1 MLGTLDFTGS
11 EHKGSLQFFSEHSF
25 DASTVGKIICRDFL
39 CKRNDKF
46 FAWDISRL
54 FTYFSLLFP
63 ALGSEPHIFCLL
75 GFGESVVGGVGP
87 FLYLETVLPLR
98 SILQCEIQLNHIQSW
113 HKTERDQCHST
124 VSCDPGTF
132 WPEDTGSGHTP
143 GTQKIKFNW
152 NHFLKLCI
160 HLWKIRPR
168 SLTFDAIPTALAMFS
183 VVGFMLDYYLGY
195 PVARSGSLPI
205 KSMPNTLIT
214 NSIAF
219 VLDSKNLHP

>member
-1 MLGTLDFTGS
+1 MWSCFSQDGRQQNTEIRKKITKLDVIDVMFITTFPS
-11 EHKGSLQFFSEHSF
+11 SRFRVSH
-25 DASTVGKIICRDFL
+25 FL
-39 CKRNDKF
+39 
-46 FAWDISRL
+46 
-54 FTYFSLLFP
+54 P
-63 ALGSEPHIFCLL
+63 L
-75 GFGESVVGGVGP
+75 GFGKSVVGGVGP
-87 FLYLETVLPLR
+87 FSYLETVLPLR

-160 HLWKIRPR
+160 HCWKIRPS
-168 SLTFDAIPTALAMFS
+168 SLIFDAIPTELAMFT

-195 PVARSGSLPI
+195 PVARSGSLLI
-205 KSMPNTLIT
+205 KSMPTTLIT
-214 NSIAF
+214 NTIAF
-219 VLDSKNLHP
+219 VLDSKNLHPKCHIVMVCPFNLFTNILFFYFFFC

>member
-1 MLGTLDFTGS
+1 MFITTFPS
-11 EHKGSLQFFSEHSF
+11 SRFRVSH
-25 DASTVGKIICRDFL
+25 FL
-39 CKRNDKF
+39 
-46 FAWDISRL
+46 
-54 FTYFSLLFP
+54 P
-63 ALGSEPHIFCLL
+63 L
-75 GFGESVVGGVGP
+75 GFGESVVGGDFP

-132 WPEDTGSGHTP
+132 WPEDTGSGHMP

-168 SLTFDAIPTALAMFS
+168 SLIFDAIPTALAIIS

-195 PVARSGSLPI
+195 PVARSGSLLI

-214 NSIAF
+214 NIIAF

>member
-1 MLGTLDFTGS
+1 MWSCFSQDGRQQNTEITKKITKLDVIDVMFITTFPS
-11 EHKGSLQFFSEHSF
+11 SRFRVSH
-25 DASTVGKIICRDFL
+25 FL
-39 CKRNDKF
+39 
-46 FAWDISRL
+46 
-54 FTYFSLLFP
+54 T
-63 ALGSEPHIFCLL
+63 L
-75 GFGESVVGGVGP
+75 GFGKSVVGGVGP

-152 NHFLKLCI
+152 NHFLKLYI

-168 SLTFDAIPTALAMFS
+168 SLIFDAIPTALAMFS

-214 NSIAF
+214 NIIAF